1 MIQNALILLQNVMFT
16 TKWDTYCKNWHYKG
30 HSHTSTDR
38 ERKNFAFERAFSGWR
53 INKKLIA

>member
-30 HSHTSTDR
+30 HSHTSTDG
-38 ERKNFAFERAFSGWR
+38 ERILLLKELFLGEEST
-53 INKKLIA
+53 KS